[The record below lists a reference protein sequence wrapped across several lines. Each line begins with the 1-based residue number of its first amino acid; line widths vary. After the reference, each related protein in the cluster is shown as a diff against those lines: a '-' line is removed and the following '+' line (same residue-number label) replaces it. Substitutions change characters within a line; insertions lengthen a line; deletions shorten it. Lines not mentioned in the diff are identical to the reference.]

1 MTDAERK
8 ELVDLEARARFDS
21 TRLAYGVGAVIV
33 LLGLLTTPAIKTLS
47 KSDSA
52 QGTEPKHA
60 AVNKLRR

>member
-60 AVNKLRR
+60 AANKHRR